1 MIRHSCPT
9 ATVLFLTLML
19 GGAKSVHA
27 QPPEPA
33 PPPAADTAAAT
44 PSAGDDM
51 AALADDDD
59 DARLRPMEPDYSLVN
74 LPTTLPLPVHGGN
87 FHLTHR
93 FNENLAKDTAKEQLQ
108 NLFGLDEGATI
119 DFEYRF
125 GLFKHVQLIASRTN
139 VDRTISLGTKVDAFH
154 QTDSMPLGI
163 SAIFNVEGGNNFSER
178 YAPTLGVVVSRT
190 IASKLALYA
199 TPIVV
204 HNTLPDTGEVR
215 NTFFV
220 GLGTRIRIRPT
231 LYVVVEGS
239 PRAAGYTPGN
249 AEFAF
254 SLEARVG
261 AHVFAITFANS
272 SAVTYGQLAR
282 GGNPDSLYLGF
293 NLSRKFF

>member
-1 MIRHSCPT
+1 
-9 ATVLFLTLML
+9 ML
-19 GGAKSVHA
+19 AGAKTVHA
-27 QPPEPA
+27 QPPEP
-33 PPPAADTAAAT
+33 PPPAADAVAT

-59 DARLRPMEPDYSLVN
+59 DAKLRPLEPDYSLVN
-74 LPTTLPLPVHGGN
+74 LPTTLPLPRHAGN

-93 FNENLAKDTAKEQLQ
+93 FNENLAQDSFETQLS

-125 GLFKHVQLIASRTN
+125 GLFKHVELIASRTN
-139 VDRTISLGTKVDAFH
+139 VDRTISLGTKIDAFQ

-163 SAIFNVEGGNNFSER
+163 SAVVNVEGGNNFSER
-178 YAPTLGVVVSRT
+178 YAPAFGAVVSRT
-190 IASKLALYA
+190 VASRLALYA
-199 TPIVV
+199 TPIFV
-204 HNTLPDTGEVR
+204 HNTLPDVGDVR
-215 NTFFV
+215 NTFYV
-220 GLGTRIRIRPT
+220 GMGTRVRIRPT
-231 LYVVVEGS
+231 LYIVVEGS
-239 PRAAGYTPGN
+239 PRVAGYTPRN

-254 SLEARVG
+254 SLETRVG